1 MLLLDEPTN
10 HLDAESV
17 AWLQRFLHDFPG
29 TVVTI
34 THDRYFLDEV
44 AGWILELDRGQGI
57 PYQGNYSGWLEQ
69 KQKRLEQEGRAED
82 SRVKSL
88 SRELEWVRSAP
99 KARQSKSKARLNAYE
114 KLLEQDR
121 EQRNETTKIAIPAG
135 PRLGDIVIEADGL
148 EKGFGEKLLFEG
160 VDFRLPPGGIVGVI
174 GPNGAGK
181 STLFNIIIGK
191 IFPDLG
197 EIKFHG
203 EVINELP
210 IHKRALKGISLLE
223 QSKGLF
229 GKLSVYDNLYA
240 ILELHM
246 EDKNK
251 IDIKITQLLNYFGL
265 YYLKDTLA
273 NNMSGGETKKVSML
287 QRVCNRDISLLLLD
301 EPLAALDPLSIT
313 SIKKFILE
321 LRSMGI
327 SIIITDHNFFA
338 IQDILDNCLIIR
350 DGNVMVEG
358 PPRTIMK
365 DEKAI
370 KYYLGTGFK
379 I

>member
-1 MLLLDEPTN
+1 MDEENKLKNKKQKITIKATTQASSKLLLKKEYI
-10 HLDAESV
+10 V
-17 AWLQRFLHDFPG
+17 
-29 TVVTI
+29 
-34 THDRYFLDEV
+34 
-44 AGWILELDRGQGI
+44 
-57 PYQGNYSGWLEQ
+57 EQ
-69 KQKRLEQEGRAED
+69 KQKPLILNKIKFKEPLTLTKEIEATPKQQTKEIKNIKIKKIEAKIVSTNIIKLGEQDKKNKGNILTV
-82 SRVKSL
+82 SNISKSL
-88 SRELEWVRSAP
+88 GGRPILKNISFNINHGQILG
-99 KARQSKSKARLNAYE
+99 
-114 KLLEQDR
+114 LL
-121 EQRNETTKIAIPAG
+121 
-135 PRLGDIVIEADGL
+135 
-148 EKGFGEKLLFEG
+148 
-160 VDFRLPPGGIVGVI
+160 

-223 QSKGLF
+223 QNKGLF

-251 IDIKITQLLNYFGL
+251 IDIKITRLLNYFGL

-327 SIIITDHNFFA
+327 TIIITDHNFFA